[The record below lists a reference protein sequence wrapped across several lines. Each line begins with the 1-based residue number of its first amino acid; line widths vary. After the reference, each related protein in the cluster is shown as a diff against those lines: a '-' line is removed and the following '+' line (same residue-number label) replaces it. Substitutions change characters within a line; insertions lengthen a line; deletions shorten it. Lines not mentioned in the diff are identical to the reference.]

1 MPSLKSGSLA
11 TAKSGCTSMEMIFSM
26 FVTHI
31 FTMVTSSLWVFP
43 LSICSGFVY
52 GLLIL
57 SAICFTD
64 RSVATPGCCQL
75 GFLTS
80 VHSLCVCV
88 CLFLRGVSLTDSK
101 HLALVLL
108 FALISFFFFQSV
120 SLYHHVT

>member
-1 MPSLKSGSLA
+1 MSSLTSGSLA
-11 TAKSGCTSMEMIFSM
+11 TAKSGCISMEVMLSM
-26 FVTHI
+26 FVTHM

-75 GFLTS
+75 GILTS
-80 VHSLCVCV
+80 VHSLYVCVCV
-88 CLFLRGVSLTDSK
+88 FLRGVSLTDSK
-101 HLALVLL
+101 HLGLVLL
-108 FALISFFFFQSV
+108 FALISFFFFQPA
-120 SLYHHVT
+120 SLYHQVT

>member
-1 MPSLKSGSLA
+1 MPSLTSGSLA
-11 TAKSGCTSMEMIFSM
+11 TAKSGCTSMEMILSM

-31 FTMVTSSLWVFP
+31 FTTVTSSLWVFP

-64 RSVATPGCCQL
+64 WSVATPGCFQL
-75 GFLTS
+75 GILTS
-80 VHSLCVCV
+80 VHSLCLCVSFPARCVSHRQQALGSWTVVC
-88 CLFLRGVSLTDSK
+88 FD
-101 HLALVLL
+101 
-108 FALISFFFFQSV
+108 FFFFQSV